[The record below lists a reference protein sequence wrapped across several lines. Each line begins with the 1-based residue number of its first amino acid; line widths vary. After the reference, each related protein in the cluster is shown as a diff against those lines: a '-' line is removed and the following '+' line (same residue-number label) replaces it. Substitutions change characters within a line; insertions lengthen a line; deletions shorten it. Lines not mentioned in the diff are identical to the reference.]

1 MRAARGGGEA
11 QRMTGDDLAAWLAS
25 VFPGMQLSL
34 IDARAA
40 ATAELDGSNVAV
52 TAGFSGTDLGLVLA
66 DDDATKVVCEVMAV
80 GDVEKQVLAEAVV
93 DATRELERLG
103 VPGQPGVLLEGLLAD
118 APGTVRHGLLRE
130 PEVFAQGT
138 PLVREPGRIT
148 LLLELIALTDE
159 EFGIAS
165 EQGYPVLERRLRR
178 RGVDVK
184 DWCREEG

>member
-1 MRAARGGGEA
+1 
-11 QRMTGDDLAAWLAS
+11 MTGDELVAWLAS

-40 ATAELDGSNVAV
+40 ATAELNGANVAV

-178 RGVDVK
+178 RGVDAK

>member
-1 MRAARGGGEA
+1 
-11 QRMTGDDLAAWLAS
+11 MTGDDLAAWLAS

-80 GDVEKQVLAEAVV
+80 GDVEKQVLAETVV
-93 DATRELERLG
+93 DATRKLERLG
-103 VPGQPGVLLEGLLAD
+103 VPGQPGVLLEGLLVD

-138 PLVREPGRIT
+138 PMVREPGRIT

>member
-1 MRAARGGGEA
+1 
-11 QRMTGDDLAAWLAS
+11 MTGDELAAWLAS

-34 IDARAA
+34 VDARAA
-40 ATAELDGSNVAV
+40 ATAELNGANVAV

-66 DDDATKVVCEVMAV
+66 DDDATQVVCEVMAV
-80 GDVEKQVLAEAVV
+80 GDVDKQVLAQAVV

-130 PEVFAQGT
+130 PEVFVQGT
-138 PLVREPGRIT
+138 PVVREPGRIT

-184 DWCREEG
+184 DWRREEG

>member
-1 MRAARGGGEA
+1 MCIR
-11 QRMTGDDLAAWLAS
+11 D
-25 VFPGMQLSL
+25 
-34 IDARAA
+34 
-40 ATAELDGSNVAV
+40 
-52 TAGFSGTDLGLVLA
+52 
-66 DDDATKVVCEVMAV
+66 
-80 GDVEKQVLAEAVV
+80 
-93 DATRELERLG
+93 
-103 VPGQPGVLLEGLLAD
+103 
-118 APGTVRHGLLRE
+118 RHGLLRE

>member
-1 MRAARGGGEA
+1 
-11 QRMTGDDLAAWLAS
+11 MTGDELAAWLAS

-40 ATAELDGSNVAV
+40 ATAELDGANVAV

-66 DDDATKVVCEVMAV
+66 DDDATQVVCEVMAV
-80 GDVEKQVLAEAVV
+80 GDVDKQVLAQAVV

-103 VPGQPGVLLEGLLAD
+103 VPGQPGVLLEGLLAN

-138 PLVREPGRIT
+138 PMVREPGRIT

-184 DWCREEG
+184 DWRREEG

>member
-1 MRAARGGGEA
+1 
-11 QRMTGDDLAAWLAS
+11 MTGDELAAWLAS

-40 ATAELDGSNVAV
+40 ATAELDGANVAV

-66 DDDATKVVCEVMAV
+66 DDDATQVVCEVMAV
-80 GDVEKQVLAEAVV
+80 GDVDKQVLAQAVV

-148 LLLELIALTDE
+148 LLLELIVLTDE

-184 DWCREEG
+184 DWRREEG

>member
-1 MRAARGGGEA
+1 
-11 QRMTGDDLAAWLAS
+11 MTGDDLAAWLAS

-40 ATAELDGSNVAV
+40 ATAELNGANVAV

-80 GDVEKQVLAEAVV
+80 GDVDKQVLAEAVV
-93 DATRELERLG
+93 GVTRELERLG

-138 PLVREPGRIT
+138 PLVREPRRIT